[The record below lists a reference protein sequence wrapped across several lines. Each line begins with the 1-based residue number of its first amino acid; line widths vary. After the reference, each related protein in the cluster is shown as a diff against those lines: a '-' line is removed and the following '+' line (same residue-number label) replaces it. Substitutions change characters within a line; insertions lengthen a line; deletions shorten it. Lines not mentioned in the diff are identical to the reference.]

1 MPPLPRSWRPVVA
14 LLRPLQ
20 WSKNALVLA
29 ALVFAR
35 QMGSPEQVVRAV
47 LMAAAF
53 CLASSAVY
61 VFNDVLDRESDRR
74 HPRKRLRPI
83 AAGLVH
89 WRLGLLLAPVLA
101 TAGLLLAAS
110 APVPAQACLLGYLV
124 LSVTYCLGLK
134 RVVIVDVMV
143 VAGGFALRAAA
154 GAFAIAVVISPWLL
168 MCAMLLALFLAVAK
182 RRHEL
187 VELPGARAVRPV
199 LGRYTAGMLD
209 QMIAVLTSCT
219 LMAYILYACSDQTTA
234 KFPSHLMP
242 LTILFVVFGVFRYLF
257 LIYQRDGGGEPEVL
271 LATDRPLLAA
281 VVGYALTVF
290 LATR

>member
-1 MPPLPRSWRPVVA
+1 PGRDDHGPAGRTRSRPAARPGRGGTAPHPAAGGPSRPAAAGAGGRGGGGRGHRVHAVGGGGRTPPRRLTSPGPMPPLPRSWRPVVA
-14 LLRPLQ
+14 LPRPLQ

-101 TAGLLLAAS
+101 T
-110 APVPAQACLLGYLV
+110 
-124 LSVTYCLGLK
+124 
-134 RVVIVDVMV
+134 
-143 VAGGFALRAAA
+143 
-154 GAFAIAVVISPWLL
+154 
-168 MCAMLLALFLAVAK
+168 
-182 RRHEL
+182 
-187 VELPGARAVRPV
+187 
-199 LGRYTAGMLD
+199 
-209 QMIAVLTSCT
+209 
-219 LMAYILYACSDQTTA
+219 
-234 KFPSHLMP
+234 
-242 LTILFVVFGVFRYLF
+242 
-257 LIYQRDGGGEPEVL
+257 
-271 LATDRPLLAA
+271 
-281 VVGYALTVF
+281 
-290 LATR
+290 